1 MNKIAYL
8 GPKGTFTEVAANS
21 VFPNES
27 NVPFSSIPDCMD
39 GVSKGKADFAVVPI
53 ENAIEGSVNLTLDYL
68 IHNQK
73 LMINGEITVPIEQH
87 LLIHE
92 NFVNDWQRIEA
103 VYSHPH
109 AIAQCHQFLRAY
121 LPEARFEYMNSTG
134 AAAEFVAE
142 NPDKPIAA
150 IGNYLAAQAYGLMF
164 AQQKIHDY
172 ENNHTRFVI
181 LKNEKN
187 IIPES
192 SPLYTGDKTTL
203 LVTLPAD
210 YPGALH
216 HVLSAFAWRKLNLS
230 KIESRPMKTGLGNY
244 YFVIDVDMKMDE
256 VLIPGVIA
264 ELEALKCQVTLLGSY
279 PCFSMLKNKNQQKQK
294 IENGS

>member
-8 GPKGTFTEVAANS
+8 GPKGTFTEMAAKA
-21 VFPNES
+21 VFPDDKL
-27 NVPFSSIPDCMD
+27 VPFSSIPDCMD
-39 GVSKGKADFAVVPI
+39 GVSNEIVDFAVVPI

-73 LMINGEITVPIEQH
+73 LIINGEIVVPIEQH
-87 LLIHE
+87 LLIHQ
-92 NFVNDWQRIEA
+92 NHFSNWKKIEK
-103 VYSHPH
+103 VYSHPQ
-109 AIAQCHQFLRAY
+109 AIAQCHQFLRSM
-121 LPEARFEYMNSTG
+121 LPNAKLEYMNSTG
-134 AAAEFVAE
+134 AAADFVANNSNE
-142 NPDKPIAA
+142 PIAA
-150 IGNYLAAQAYGLMF
+150 IGNHLAAKQYNLQI
-164 AQQKIHDY
+164 AQSNIHDY

-181 LKNEKN
+181 LRNEN
-187 IIPES
+187 NLIPLE
-192 SPLYTGDKTTL
+192 SPLYTGEKTTL
-203 LVTLPAD
+203 MVTLPSD

-244 YFVIDVDMKMDE
+244 FFVIDVDMRLDD

-279 PCFSMLKNKNQQKQK
+279 PCFSLLKKHDEMK
-294 IENGS
+294 INT

>member
-8 GPKGTFTEVAANS
+8 GPKGTFTEMATIS
-21 VFPNES
+21 VFPSDERI
-27 NVPFSSIPDCMD
+27 PFRTIPDCMD
-39 GVSKGKADFAVVPI
+39 AVSKNIVDFAVVPI
-53 ENAIEGSVNLTLDYL
+53 ENTIEGSVNLTLDYL

-73 LMINGEITVPIEQH
+73 LLINGEITVPIEQQ
-87 LLIHE
+87 LLIHS
-92 NFVNDWQRIEA
+92 NNIKNWTAIKK

-109 AIAQCHQFLRAY
+109 AIAQCHKFLRSL
-121 LPEARFEYMNSTG
+121 LPDAEFEYTNSTG
-134 AAAEFVAE
+134 SAADYVAQ
-142 NPDKPIAA
+142 NPDQPIAA
-150 IGNYLAAQAYGLMF
+150 IANELAAKEYNLVVAE
-164 AQQKIHDY
+164 KNIHDY

-181 LKNEKN
+181 LKNESSSM
-187 IIPES
+187 PES
-192 SPLYTGDKTTL
+192 PSHYIGDKTTL
-203 LVTLPAD
+203 MVTLPAD

-244 YFVIDVDMKMDE
+244 FFVIDVAMKMDE

-279 PCFSMLKNKNQQKQK
+279 PCYSLSKKVDE
-294 IENGS
+294 IRVET

>member
-8 GPKGTFTEVAANS
+8 GPKGTFTEIAAQA
-21 VFPNES
+21 VFPNEKRI
-27 NVPFSSIPDCMD
+27 PFASILDCMEE
-39 GVSKGKADFAVVPI
+39 VSKGAVDFAVVPL

-73 LMINGEITVPIEQH
+73 LMINGEIVVPIEQH
-87 LLIHE
+87 LLVHE
-92 NFVNDWQRIEA
+92 NHLHNWTKIEK

-109 AIAQCHQFLRAY
+109 AIAQCHQFLRSFLPHANLEY
-121 LPEARFEYMNSTG
+121 LNSTG
-134 AAAEFVAE
+134 AAADFVAKHCQE
-142 NPDKPIAA
+142 PIAA
-150 IGNYLAAQAYGLMF
+150 IGNHLAAKQYNLTI
-164 AQQKIHDY
+164 AQNNIHDY

-181 LKNEKN
+181 LSNEL
-187 IIPES
+187 ISPET
-192 SPLYTGDKTTL
+192 SPIYMADKTTL
-203 LVTLPAD
+203 MVSLPAD

-216 HVLSAFAWRKLNLS
+216 QVLSAFAWRKLNLS

-244 YFVIDVDMKMDE
+244 FFVIDIEMKMDD

-279 PCFSMLKNKNQQKQK
+279 PCFSLSKKE
-294 IENGS
+294 IEVKVKT

>member
-1 MNKIAYL
+1 MMNKIAYL
-8 GPKGTFTEVAANS
+8 GPKGTFTEVAAKS
-21 VFPNES
+21 VFPMQEH
-27 NVPFSSIPDCMD
+27 VPFLSIPDCMD
-39 GVSKGKADFAVVPI
+39 GVSKGQVDFAVVPI

-68 IHNQK
+68 IHNES
-73 LMINGEITVPIEQH
+73 LMINGEVIVPIEQQ
-87 LLIHE
+87 LLVHSN
-92 NFVNDWQRIEA
+92 NFADWTKIET

-121 LPEARFEYMNSTG
+121 LPGAKFEYTNSTG
-134 AAAEFVAE
+134 SAAELVAK
-142 NPDKPIAA
+142 NSDQRIAA
-150 IGNYLAAQAYGLMF
+150 IGNELAAEQYGLMV
-164 AQQKIHDY
+164 AQSKIHDY
-172 ENNHTRFVI
+172 ENNHTKFVI

-187 IIPES
+187 LIPET

-203 LVTLPAD
+203 MVTLPAD

-244 YFVIDVDMKMDE
+244 FFVIDVDMKMDE

-264 ELEALKCQVTLLGSY
+264 ELEALKCHVTLLGSY
-279 PCFSMLKNKNQQKQK
+279 PCFSLLKKSDGVRVK
-294 IENGS
+294 

>member
-1 MNKIAYL
+1 MTKIAYL
-8 GPKGTFTEVAANS
+8 GPKGTFTEVAANA
-21 VFPNES
+21 VFTKAEK
-27 NVPFSSIPDCMD
+27 VPYLSIPDCMD
-39 GVSKGKADFAVVPI
+39 GVSKNLVDFAVVPI

-73 LMINGEITVPIEQH
+73 LMIHGEIIVPIEQH
-87 LLIHE
+87 LLIH
-92 NFVNDWQRIEA
+92 NLHLDNWTKIEK

-109 AIAQCHQFLRAY
+109 AIAQCHQFLRAT
-121 LPEARFEYMNSTG
+121 LPNARFEYMNSTG
-134 AAAEFVAE
+134 AAAEFVAK
-142 NPDKPIAA
+142 NPHEPIAA
-150 IGNYLAAQAYGLMF
+150 IGNHLAAKQYQLEI
-164 AQQKIHDY
+164 AQPKIHDY

-181 LKNEKN
+181 LRNKEI
-187 IIPES
+187 IIPEK

-203 LVTLPAD
+203 MVTLPAD

-244 YFVIDVDMKMDE
+244 FFVIDVDMKMDE

-279 PCFSMLKNKNQQKQK
+279 PCFSLLKKTSDIKVNT
-294 IENGS
+294 

>member
-8 GPKGTFTEVAANS
+8 GPKGTFTEVAAKA
-21 VFPNES
+21 VFLNEEL
-27 NVPFSSIPDCMD
+27 VPFSSIPDCMD
-39 GVSKGKADFAVVPI
+39 GVTTGTVDFAVVPI

-73 LMINGEITVPIEQH
+73 LMINGEIVVPIEQH
-87 LLIHE
+87 LLIHSNHFSTWTE
-92 NFVNDWQRIEA
+92 IEK

-109 AIAQCHQFLRAY
+109 AIAQCHQFLRSM
-121 LPEARFEYMNSTG
+121 LPNAKFEYMNSTG
-134 AAAEFVAE
+134 AAADFVANHPNE
-142 NPDKPIAA
+142 RIAA
-150 IGNYLAAQAYGLMF
+150 IGNHLAAKQYNLEI
-164 AQQKIHDY
+164 AQNNIHDY

-181 LKNEKN
+181 LRNEKK
-187 IIPES
+187 IIPETS
-192 SPLYTGDKTTL
+192 TLYTGDKTTL
-203 LVTLPAD
+203 MVTLPSD

-244 YFVIDVDMKMDE
+244 FFVIDVEMKIDE

-264 ELEALKCQVTLLGSY
+264 ELEALQCQVTMLGSY
-279 PCFSMLKNKNQQKQK
+279 PCFSLLKKEHEVKVK
-294 IENGS
+294 T